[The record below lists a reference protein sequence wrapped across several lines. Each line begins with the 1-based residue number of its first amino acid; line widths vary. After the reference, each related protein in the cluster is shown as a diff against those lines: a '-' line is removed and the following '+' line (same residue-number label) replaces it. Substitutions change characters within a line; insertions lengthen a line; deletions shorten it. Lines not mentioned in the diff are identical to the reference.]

1 MRNYWFLKL
10 FSLKLN
16 YRKSNL
22 LNWAIILDWLFTFSD
37 YGLDK
42 VLMSGH
48 GYQKL
53 VECEL
58 YERHTSRRK
67 SDPEENKERIYFKNC
82 FNSKVLSIILSYC
95 LTEYSL
101 AKLSHW
107 WALSLLISWF
117 TNETIKKLL
126 YQNCK

>member
-10 FSLKLN
+10 FSLKPN

-22 LNWAIILDWLFTFSD
+22 LTLAIILDWLLTFSD

-53 VECEL
+53 VEGEL
-58 YERHTSRRK
+58 YERHPRCRK
-67 SDPEENKERIYFKNC
+67 SDPEENKERIYE
-82 FNSKVLSIILSYC
+82 V
-95 LTEYSL
+95 
-101 AKLSHW
+101 
-107 WALSLLISWF
+107 
-117 TNETIKKLL
+117 
-126 YQNCK
+126 